1 MYCYMC
7 KSSTVCYNNL
17 VQRMQLE
24 LTPKSCHL
32 CVLHLYPSAE
42 LQANNT
48 VRCTMLLLQKF
59 IPVKFNLEEV
69 KEQDVSNLCM
79 CKCLWV

>member
-1 MYCYMC
+1 MYYYLY

-17 VQRMQLE
+17 VQRMQLVF
-24 LTPKSCHL
+24 TPKSCHL

-48 VRCTMLLLQKF
+48 VRCTMLF
-59 IPVKFNLEEV
+59 VVAEIHP
-69 KEQDVSNLCM
+69 C
-79 CKCLWV
+79 

>member
-1 MYCYMC
+1 MYCYMYKC
-7 KSSTVCYNNL
+7 SIVCYNNL
-17 VQRMQLE
+17 VQRMQLV
-24 LTPKSCHL
+24 LTPKSCYL

-48 VRCTMLLLQKF
+48 ARCCLLLQKF
-59 IPVKFNLEEV
+59 IPVKFNLKEV